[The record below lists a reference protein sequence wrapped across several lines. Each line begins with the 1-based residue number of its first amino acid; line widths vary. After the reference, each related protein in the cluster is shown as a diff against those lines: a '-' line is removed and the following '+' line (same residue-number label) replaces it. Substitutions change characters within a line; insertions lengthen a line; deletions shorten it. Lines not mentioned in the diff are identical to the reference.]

1 MSIEE
6 RINTLV
12 DSNPNITDK
21 KWFKQSLSF
30 IKKIYSYYDVD
41 YDFSNII
48 DIIKKIYIK
57 NIDEINDS
65 NSIRENASVYY
76 DVKNNWIVRGST
88 SDDLLFDLCK
98 TFIEISSQSYDSENN
113 RYNRGL
119 TVYNENGEID
129 KNTEDFNNYVIS
141 SIITNITH
149 LKKENQFDTGKEIVL
164 SNYLKKA
171 TDKIGYREL
180 VSSLA
185 YAKGS
190 EFYSKMSEEEIKKGI

>member
-48 DIIKKIYIK
+48 DIIKRVSIK